1 MALTIPPGVHRV
13 FIGIPIDENSQQKIN
28 KLVKPMKNSSQ
39 DVRWVPA
46 SHRHLTLAFLGNKPA
61 SVVANLIRLFD
72 QTYQQ
77 QAHFQYNM
85 STLTRFPDPEGRI
98 IALVDDPV
106 RPLRNL
112 FRLTLELLQS
122 NNIEFDRKEFR
133 PHITLARIKR
143 AKCVNTDF
151 AQRINITLNIDAIV
165 LYQSALTESGPV
177 YSALK
182 QTRLN

>member
-13 FIGIPIDENSQQKIN
+13 FIGIPIDENSQQQIN
-28 KLVKPMKNSSQ
+28 KLLKPMKNSSQ

-61 SVVANLIRLFD
+61 SVVANLIRLFA

-112 FRLTLELLQS
+112 FRLTLALLQATTS
-122 NNIEFDRKEFR
+122 N
-133 PHITLARIKR
+133 
-143 AKCVNTDF
+143 
-151 AQRINITLNIDAIV
+151 
-165 LYQSALTESGPV
+165 LTERNFDHTSRWRESSGQNV
-177 YSALK
+177 
-182 QTRLN
+182 